1 MGLAREACQWGGCR
15 VCSLGQE
22 CQHCALGVGGWNS
35 LGPQQGLLPWAS
47 GPHPF
52 SVKRHSGPPIQ
63 GTPSWGEAVL
73 SWFGK
78 LQATLWGPLGREAG
92 SPTCEA

>member
-35 LGPQQGLLPWAS
+35 LGPQQGLLP
-47 GPHPF
+47 
-52 SVKRHSGPPIQ
+52 
-63 GTPSWGEAVL
+63 
-73 SWFGK
+73 
-78 LQATLWGPLGREAG
+78 
-92 SPTCEA
+92 